1 MNTNPRGMLADC
13 QLLNFSNLVSSYSFE
28 VFHVWESAS
37 VEKWMVGQ
45 FQSISSEVNATSE

>member
-13 QLLNFSNLVSSYSFE
+13 QLLDFSNLVSSYCFE

-45 FQSISSEVNATSE
+45 FQSISSEVNVTSE